1 MKNIIKIKWFL
12 LFACVVTSGLI
23 TSASANDDEIP
34 YSEAQLLL
42 FKRPHLANVMQPAS
56 LFYSFKQTGEQKFT
70 DSASA
75 RITQTYEDGT
85 RDLKF
90 DFLTGERN
98 KSYPG
103 INGFR
108 SNPMI
113 MLFLEWDVVKMEDSP
128 GSLASQNYFR
138 NKMRVGFWKY
148 CKVDEIE
155 VEYGDTQYKG
165 KRITMQPFANNEAD
179 RKKASIFADKQ
190 YEFILVDEIPGELYQ
205 ISTTMLST
213 ENEAIESTQMTF
225 HQLESL

>member
-1 MKNIIKIKWFL
+1 MKKITKIKWFL
-12 LFACVVTSGLI
+12 LFVYVVTFVLV
-23 TSASANDDEIP
+23 ASANANEEEIP
-34 YSEAQLLL
+34 YSEAQTLL
-42 FKRPHLANVMQPAS
+42 FKRPHLLNVLQPVS
-56 LFYSFKQTGEQKFT
+56 LLYNFKQTGEQKFT
-70 DSASA
+70 DSVSA

-85 RDLKF
+85 RDLQF
-90 DFLTGERN
+90 NFLTGERK
-98 KSYPG
+98 KSYPD

-108 SNPMI
+108 GNPMI

-155 VEYGDTQYKG
+155 VYYGDAQYKG

-179 RKKASIFADKQ
+179 RKMAAIFADKQ

-205 ISTTMLST
+205 ISTTMPSN